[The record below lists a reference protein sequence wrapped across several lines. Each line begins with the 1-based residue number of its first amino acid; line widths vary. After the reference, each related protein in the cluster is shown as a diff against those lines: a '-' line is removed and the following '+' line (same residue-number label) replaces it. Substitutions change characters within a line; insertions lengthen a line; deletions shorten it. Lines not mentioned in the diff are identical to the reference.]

1 LYLGFLQLK
10 LLNINLI
17 EQTEMTE
24 QNAELKQ
31 RQELEAQ
38 FIAKAWEDEK
48 FKQELLSN
56 PEAVFAKALGTE
68 LPENIKIQV
77 FEESSTNYYFVIPQN
92 PETSEELSDE
102 ALEAV
107 AGGIIYAG
115 GGSTYSGRPRSGSTS
130 VRTTRGW

>member
-1 LYLGFLQLK
+1 
-10 LLNINLI
+10 
-17 EQTEMTE
+17 MTE

>member
-1 LYLGFLQLK
+1 
-10 LLNINLI
+10 
-17 EQTEMTE
+17 MTE
-24 QNAELKQ
+24 HNAELKQ

-38 FIAKAWEDEK
+38 FIAKAWEDEN

-107 AGGIIYAG
+107 AGGMSANDGRGSGYG
-115 GGSTYSGRPRSGSTS
+115 GRRGRVTNIR
-130 VRTTRGW
+130 